1 MSYQVL
7 ARKWRPQSFHEM
19 MGQEHVKQAIINALN
34 EQRLHHAYLFT
45 GTRGVGKTTIARIF
59 AKSLNCEVGITSTPC
74 GQCSAC
80 EEIEAGKFI
89 DLIEIDAASRTKVED
104 TREILDNVQYAPTRG
119 RYKVYL
125 IDEVHMLSKHSFN
138 ALLKTLEEPPEHV
151 KFLLATTDPQKLPIT
166 ILSRCLQFNL
176 NAMAQS
182 QIVTQLAQILPQES
196 VNFEQTA
203 LEVLA
208 KAADGSMRDA
218 LSLTDQAIAQTN
230 GELNLP
236 AVQQMLGLMDSSHAV
251 LLMAAVLS
259 QDGETLLAE
268 VADIA
273 LKNGNFASVLDDLI
287 SLLHLVQLTQLVP
300 QAANFG
306 QFEAEQ
312 VKTLAQQL
320 TPQDTQFMYQL
331 LLAGKKDLSWAPEP
345 RLGFEMIMLRL
356 LAFERADFSQAGGP
370 APAGAV
376 KNPGKV
382 GKLRDML
389 SAKQRGPQAQLN
401 TPAPQQNSAHAQQS
415 PAPEKP
421 AQQPN
426 AQAAPQQAYTP
437 EQPVQQPNAQAAPQ
451 QAYTPEQPA
460 QQSSA
465 HAAPQQAY
473 TPEQPV
479 QQPNAQ
485 AVPQQANTPEQPV
498 QQTAPQQLAPSAEQ
512 VNAEPTHTA
521 PPQQSPE
528 DVSIEQ
534 QYQDI
539 MAQAESQ
546 GYEQHQSEP
555 AHQPMPA
562 QQQNSAPQQG
572 APAPGYTPVQQLA
585 QKQQQ
590 AQSAIARIL
599 QNRQISGAGRLLGGE
614 GEAKKSEPQQGAG
627 TVPGAVASGRRL
639 PHTPRADDSQQS
651 AQHLAQPQEQM
662 PEQAQPQQVFQPAA
676 VQRKAKKPEMAERFK
691 KDESKLAPELL
702 EQLAPQAPGE
712 QETQDTTL
720 DIPAP
725 ENFVS
730 PISDIKF
737 AHQKDDWAQMIE
749 QMQLG
754 GRVRQFALHAMFNQQ
769 GQHCTLQVE
778 QSQQHL
784 DSSMLREK
792 LHESLA
798 EQLNEP
804 VELNIEFVDA
814 VNNTPFL
821 IQQDIDQQRYLQAVD
836 AVNNDPVIQA
846 FAREFEAS
854 VDEKSVR
861 AL

>member
-19 MGQEHVKQAIINALN
+19 MGQEHVKQALINALN

-389 SAKQRGPQAQLN
+389 SAKQRGPQAQLS

-415 PAPEKP
+415 PAPVKPAPAQQPKAQAAPQQTYTPEQP

-451 QAYTPEQPA
+451 QVYTPEQPA
-460 QQSSA
+460 QQTAS
-465 HAAPQQAY
+465 
-473 TPEQPV
+473 
-479 QQPNAQ
+479 QQPI
-485 AVPQQANTPEQPV
+485 
-498 QQTAPQQLAPSAEQ
+498 PSAEQ
-512 VNAEPTHTA
+512 MNAEPAHTA
-521 PPQQSPE
+521 PPEQSPE

-555 AHQPMPA
+555 AHQPVPA
-562 QQQNSAPQQG
+562 QQQHSTPQRETQAPEH
-572 APAPGYTPVQQLA
+572 TPVQQLA

-627 TVPGAVASGRRL
+627 TVPGAVAPGRRL
-639 PHTPRADDSQQS
+639 PHAPRADDSQQS
-651 AQHLAQPQEQM
+651 AQHWAQSQEQIPEQPQR
-662 PEQAQPQQVFQPAA
+662 AFQPSAP
-676 VQRKAKKPEMAERFK
+676 QRKVKKPEMAERFK